1 MTEQAA
7 AGADRL
13 SIGVIV
19 GPQGIKGQL
28 KMQLWT
34 HFPERIPTL
43 SEIFLDDEAA
53 PRRLEHAYLS
63 GGLAILT
70 VAGVDT
76 REAAE
81 ELRGSIVRI
90 PASEAAPL
98 AEDEYFHF
106 QLIGL
111 PVFDEAGTP
120 LGELAEILETG
131 ANDVYLVRDQQGR
144 DLLLPALK
152 SVVLDID
159 LKRGRIIVRPPAY
172 LEE

>member
-1 MTEQAA
+1 MTDQAA
-7 AGADRL
+7 PGADRL

-19 GPQGIKGQL
+19 GTQGLQGQV
-28 KMQLWT
+28 KMQIWS
-34 HFPERIPTL
+34 HFPERIPELT
-43 SEIFLDDEAA
+43 EIYLDDEAS
-53 PRRLEHAYLS
+53 PRRLERAQVS
-63 GGLAILT
+63 GGIAVLKVQGI
-70 VAGVDT
+70 DD
-76 REAAE
+76 RNAAE
-81 ELRGSIVRI
+81 ELRGTVVRI
-90 PASEAAPL
+90 PASDAAPL

-131 ANDVYLVRDQQGR
+131 ANDVYIVRDRQGR

-159 LKRGRIIVRPPAY
+159 LERRRITVRPPAY